1 MLTIW
6 KTVSAKPI
14 CANENPRAARIAT
27 HAPESEI
34 CPKTAD
40 EYNLFICFFMLNI
53 IRRPLT
59 AKKMSRMRCDA
70 RGCWVGLCLDFS
82 KKTFGSHSFMKR
94 THYPYRAI
102 EKDPI
107 DKNKT
112 GVFHIM
118 RLL

>member
-14 CANENPRAARIAT
+14 CASEKPRDARIAT
-27 HAPESEI
+27 QAPESEI

-59 AKKMSRMRCDA
+59 AKKNVAHAPRRK
-70 RGCWVGLCLDFS
+70 GLLGWTVFGFFKKDFW
-82 KKTFGSHSFMKR
+82 KPQFF
-94 THYPYRAI
+94 
-102 EKDPI
+102 
-107 DKNKT
+107 
-112 GVFHIM
+112 
-118 RLL
+118 